1 MTDTMSHITQVLE
14 SLSTMGH
21 TIDEKVDIS
30 QKIYDNMTK
39 KKENYEQSKCKSW
52 VWSGKNGII
61 PHTCK
66 FNCIDGSD
74 FCKKHGAEYGDCK
87 FCGGEH
93 QYYWQLLGR
102 CDRTSWRDFD
112 GCPELK
118 RRCYGTKKLI
128 VNKKE
133 KKEEKKKEVV
143 TTEKTEEKKKE
154 SLTTEKTEEKKKE
167 SLTTKKYKEKKINNV
182 VMAEEKKEE
191 KKGEKKEVVMAEEKK
206 EEKKEKKEE
215 KKEKE
220 KLIKKEEMEKSADDE
235 VVSLT
240 DISQIMDGNNEK
252 IKLSEK
258 DMERIERGR
267 KYLETKHDK
276 KEKLKQQTEK
286 AKAGQVKSERHKIN
300 DEDHQLMELDEI
312 KVYVDTSDE
321 QDDDKFTAYEFV
333 EIGFYGKKVGIY
345 NADTEVIE

>member
-128 VNKKE
+128 V
-133 KKEEKKKEVV
+133 
-143 TTEKTEEKKKE
+143 
-154 SLTTEKTEEKKKE
+154 SLFII
-167 SLTTKKYKEKKINNV
+167 LWWYC
-182 VMAEEKKEE
+182 
-191 KKGEKKEVVMAEEKK
+191 
-206 EEKKEKKEE
+206 
-215 KKEKE
+215 
-220 KLIKKEEMEKSADDE
+220 
-235 VVSLT
+235 
-240 DISQIMDGNNEK
+240 
-252 IKLSEK
+252 LSSI
-258 DMERIERGR
+258 R
-267 KYLETKHDK
+267 
-276 KEKLKQQTEK
+276 
-286 AKAGQVKSERHKIN
+286 S
-300 DEDHQLMELDEI
+300 
-312 KVYVDTSDE
+312 
-321 QDDDKFTAYEFV
+321 
-333 EIGFYGKKVGIY
+333 
-345 NADTEVIE
+345 